1 MEYIYKATVMRII
14 DGDTVDL
21 DIDLGFH
28 VSIKQRVRLAGIDTP
43 EKTSSNRET
52 RESAFKAMIRLKELI
67 PENST
72 VSIQTFK
79 SDKYGRMLAVILNDS
94 LDKSVN
100 QILLDEHLATEYN
113 GGKK

>member
-43 EKTSSNRET
+43 EKTNSIQET
-52 RESAFKAMIRLKELI
+52 RERAFKATLRLRELI

-79 SDKYGRMLAVILNDS
+79 ADKYGRML
-94 LDKSVN
+94 
-100 QILLDEHLATEYN
+100 E
-113 GGKK
+113 KKKKKT